1 MVQRIQTLY
10 LFLAS
15 TALAMMFFLPIY
27 NFVERSNDNTEKE
40 VKITIQGRFEKDI
53 SSGEFVISKPN
64 WARSFMTLVVG
75 MGLFVNI
82 FQYTNRKRQLLISR
96 ILIIANFVLMGIMLY
111 DAYGIVN
118 GEGVSQ
124 IITGY
129 AVFMPTISVILTA
142 LAARA
147 IKKDEELVRSADRL
161 R

>member
-15 TALAMMFFLPIY
+15 TALALMFFLPIY
-27 NFVERSNDNTEKE
+27 NFVEKQGDGIEKE
-40 VKITIQGRFEKDI
+40 VKITIQGRFEKEM
-53 SSGEFVISKPN
+53 STGEYVIAKPN
-64 WARSFMTLVVG
+64 WARSLMTLIVG

-82 FQYTNRKRQLLISR
+82 FQYTNRKRQILVSR
-96 ILIIANFVLMGIMLY
+96 ILIIANFALIGIMLY
-111 DAYGIVN
+111 DAFGIVN
-118 GEGVSQ
+118 AEGVSQ

-147 IKKDEELVRSADRL
+147 IKKDEELVKSADRL